1 MDEASVSVGIDV
13 SKERLDV
20 AVLET
25 GEVFWVGND
34 AAGWKALVKRLGRLT
49 LKAAGL
55 EASGG
60 YEQGVLRAL
69 LAAGVPVRRVNAYK
83 LRLFARALGV
93 KAKNDKL
100 DAQLIA
106 RFVAEMPTRPV
117 RPDPVREGLVELV
130 TARRRLVEERVRLVN
145 RAEKPL
151 EAMLQR
157 MAERRLRRLSADIL
171 LLERRI
177 GEIIA
182 AHPALAEKDRL
193 IRSLPGAGP
202 VLSFTLIACLPELGE
217 LDRRQIAAL
226 AGLAPYDHESGKLK
240 GRRRIWGGRRE
251 VRCAAYMA
259 ALAAVRCNGR
269 FKAFHRRLVEAGKP
283 PKLAIVAAARKL
295 LDTLGAMLRTQTP
308 WSPAIG

>member
-130 TARRRLVEERVRLVN
+130 TARRRLCEERVRLVN

-226 AGLAPYDHESGKLK
+226 AGLAPYDRESGKLK

-295 LDTLGAMLRTQTP
+295 LETLGAMLRTQTP